1 MEPPTPSHCL
11 TLCTEPEGL
20 PGEDAVGGALA
31 SLLGPSGSPPPTPEM
46 SSLLPQGADQ
56 GMVGAAL
63 DRPGGGLHA
72 GYVRMGDPAVRG
84 EWEGYVC

>member
-31 SLLGPSGSPPPTPEM
+31 SLLCPSGSPPPP
-46 SSLLPQGADQ
+46 L
-56 GMVGAAL
+56 
-63 DRPGGGLHA
+63 R
-72 GYVRMGDPAVRG
+72 
-84 EWEGYVC
+84 